1 MSKYNKEELEN
12 LILIQNLSYEAIGR
26 LYGVTGNAVKKAASR
41 LGIDLPS
48 RRKINPCETFNKDTS
63 RIARY
68 CLNCGKELDYSAKK
82 YCSNDCQ
89 AQYEYTSYIERWKNG
104 EESGVIGKYATSKYI
119 RKYLFNKYSD
129 KCQKCG
135 WGEINPSTGLIPLQI
150 HHKDGN
156 CVNNSEDNLELLC
169 PNCHSLTETYG
180 SLNVNSSRVYRRQKE
195 GREFESHQVHRLLNL
210 N

>member
-1 MSKYNKEELEN
+1 M
-12 LILIQNLSYEAIGR
+12 
-26 LYGVTGNAVKKAASR
+26 
-41 LGIDLPS
+41 
-48 RRKINPCETFNKDTS
+48 
-63 RIARY
+63 
-68 CLNCGKELDYSAKK
+68 DYSAKK

-119 RKYLFNKYSD
+119 RKYLFNKYSN

-135 WGEINPSTGLIPLQI
+135 WGEVNPSTGLIPLQI

>member
-68 CLNCGKELDYSAKK
+68 CLN
-82 YCSNDCQ
+82 DCQ

-129 KCQKCG
+129 KCG

-180 SLNVNSSRVYRRQKE
+180 SLNVNSSRVYRRVVSSSLI
-195 GREFESHQVHRLLNL
+195 RSTDC
-210 N
+210 

>member
-48 RRKINPCETFNKDTS
+48 RRKVNPCETFNKDTS
-63 RIARY
+63 RITRH

-119 RKYLFNKYSD
+119 RKYLFNKYSN

-135 WGEINPSTGLIPLQI
+135 LGEVNPSTGLIPLQI

>member
-1 MSKYNKEELEN
+1 MTSKWIDEKSNLEQ
-12 LILIQNLSYEAIGR
+12 LILVDKLSYEEIGR
-26 LYGVTGNAVKKAASR
+26 RYGCTGSNIKNVAR
-41 LGIDLPS
+41 RIGIDLPA
-48 RRKINPCETFNKDTS
+48 RRSINPSETFNRVHKQC
-63 RIARY
+63 I
-68 CLNCGKELDYSAKK
+68 NCGKELDYSAKK

-89 AQYEYTSYIERWKNG
+89 AQYEDTSYIERWKNG

-119 RKYLFNKYSD
+119 RKYLFNKYSN

-135 WGEINPSTGLIPLQI
+135 WGEVNPSTGLIPLQI

>member
-48 RRKINPCETFNKDTS
+48 RRKVNPCETFNKDTS
-63 RIARY
+63 RITRH

-104 EESGVIGKYATSKYI
+104 EESGVIGKYATSTYI
-119 RKYLFNKYSD
+119 RKYLFNKYSN

-135 WGEINPSTGLIPLQI
+135 WGEVNPSTGLIPLQI
-150 HHKDGN
+150 HHKDGI